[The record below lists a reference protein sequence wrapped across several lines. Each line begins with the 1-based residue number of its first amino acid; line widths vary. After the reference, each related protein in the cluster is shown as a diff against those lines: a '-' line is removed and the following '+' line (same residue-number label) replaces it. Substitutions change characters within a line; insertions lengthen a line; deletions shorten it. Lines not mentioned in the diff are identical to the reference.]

1 MIVNAINLKIF
12 KLPPSMGGY
21 TVEVKL
27 HLGIIDDIIF
37 YDDEFNALM
46 IVPSSHFNLI
56 NVNTIVHIKSIVYAT
71 N

>member
-1 MIVNAINLKIF
+1 MNINTINLKIF

-27 HLGIIDDIIF
+27 HLGIIYDIIF
-37 YDDEFNALM
+37 YDDDFNALI
-46 IVPSSHFNLI
+46 IVSSAHFQLI
-56 NVNTIVHIKSIVYAT
+56 NVNTIVHIKSIVYAA

>member
-1 MIVNAINLKIF
+1 MNVNAINLKVF
-12 KLPPSMGGY
+12 KLPASMGGY

-27 HLGIIDDIIF
+27 QLGVINDIIF
-37 YDDEFNALM
+37 YDDDFHALV